1 MNAYKDRICDAC
13 THTHIHIHVYKFVH
27 ACSTHTQ
34 THTHTHTYRTYTCV
48 CIYVYIAVFLM
59 HIVSPQSIQPPIRPG
74 MDRHLSHHAVEVGG
88 LGRSPCSQ
96 LPSLHD
102 AAAVGGR
109 TAVWHRL
116 HVHGRCAA
124 LRVVWLRPLLLDLG
138 ISWGYIV
145 GIS

>member
-1 MNAYKDRICDAC
+1 M
-13 THTHIHIHVYKFVH
+13 H
-27 ACSTHTQ
+27 AC
-34 THTHTHTYRTYTCV
+34 
-48 CIYVYIAVFLM
+48 A
-59 HIVSPQSIQPPIRPG
+59 QSVHLFPSQSPG

-109 TAVWHRL
+109 AAVWYRL

-138 ISWGYIV
+138 IVGIV
-145 GIS
+145 GIKKK